1 MAAKWPLFP
10 RYSDEVTSVGRIVTP
25 RSAYIHVPF
34 CAHRCGYCDFTLIAG
49 RDDLIGDYLRALE
62 FEMRRTG
69 PDRPELETLFFGGGT
84 PTHPSC
90 EQLREMFRIVDS
102 RFR

>member
-1 MAAKWPLFP
+1 MA
-10 RYSDEVTSVGRIVTP
+10 

-49 RDDLIGDYLRALE
+49 RDDLIGDYLRALQRE
-62 FEMRRTG
+62 IESAGLPADSPTEI
-69 PDRPELETLFFGGGT
+69 DTLFFGGGT

-90 EQLREMFRIVDS
+90 DQLREMFRIVRS
-102 RFR
+102 RFQLAVDAEAVSYTHLTLPTKA